1 MYFREQSENV
11 YENKGSLGKAL
22 PPTRSADLQVGTQGR
37 HCRSADLKVGA
48 TKLNERSG
56 NVYENKG

>member
-1 MYFREQSENV
+1 MKTKDRWGRRLV
-11 YENKGSLGKAL
+11 PK
-22 PPTRSADLQVGTQGR
+22 RSADLQVSTQGR
-37 HCRSADLKVGA
+37 HGRSADLKVST